1 MFLPDNSIFTPVVNP
16 NMDPNRTPN
25 QRLAM
30 DQRLSSFDE
39 VDATYTQD
47 QALNEAS
54 RCLKC
59 PTHWCQKACPAGVP
73 VTDFI
78 ARVRAQD
85 FEGAYEL
92 IRSASTLPEMCSR
105 VCPQEKQCQSN
116 CTRGIRTQSV
126 GIGRLERFV
135 VEEHYRSGKA
145 DPAGPAT
152 GKQVAVIGSGPSG
165 LSVAERLRDK
175 GHQVVIY
182 ESADRPGGLL
192 EYGIPN
198 MKLEKGV
205 VARKVK
211 AMEDRGIQFRCNTPV
226 DAALAREILD
236 QYDAVVL
243 CAGTGNARTLKLEG
257 EAQGVYAAVDFLKS
271 NTKSLL
277 DSGLADGQNISAQ
290 GKHVVIV
297 GGGDTGSD
305 CVGTALR
312 NGCASITQIEMLPEH
327 PVKVFIHH
335 VYPVHEPEHKVDT
348 SMEECQA
355 VFGGDPHVYQTTVK
369 AVQADEAG
377 NLKAVVT
384 VDLAADYDQGR
395 RLTLREL
402 PGTEKTIPCEMLIV
416 AAGFIGP
423 RAELAQA
430 FGVDTT
436 DRTNIA
442 TQGYATSVAKVFA
455 CGDCRTGQSLV
466 VKAMV
471 DGRDCADAVD
481 AALS

>member
-1 MFLPDNSIFTPVVNP
+1 MFLPDNSIFTPVENP

-25 QRLAM
+25 GRL
-30 DQRLSSFDE
+30 DLEQRLSSFDE
-39 VDATYTQD
+39 VESTYTQD

-78 ARVRAQD
+78 AKVRAQD
-85 FEGAYEL
+85 FEGAYQL

-116 CTRGIRTQSV
+116 CTRGIRSQSV

-135 VEEHYRSGKA
+135 VEEHYRTGKA

-152 GKQVAVIGSGPSG
+152 GKKVAVIGSGPSG

-175 GHQVVIY
+175 GHEVVIY

-205 VARKVK
+205 VARKVA
-211 AMEDRGIQFRCNTPV
+211 AMEGRGIRFLCNTPV
-226 DAALAREILD
+226 DAALAAEILD

-327 PVKVFIHH
+327 PVQVFIHH

-355 VFGGDPHVYQTTVK
+355 VFSKDPHVYQTTVK
-369 AVQADEAG
+369 ALQADEAG

-481 AALS
+481 AALR

>member
-1 MFLPDNSIFTPVVNP
+1 MFLPDNSIFTPVENP

-25 QRLAM
+25 GRL
-30 DQRLSSFDE
+30 DLEQRLSSFDE
-39 VDATYTQD
+39 VESTYTQD

-78 ARVRAQD
+78 AKVRAQD
-85 FEGAYEL
+85 FEGAYQL

-116 CTRGIRTQSV
+116 CTRGIRSQSV

-135 VEEHYRSGKA
+135 VEEHYRTGKP

-152 GKQVAVIGSGPSG
+152 GKKVAVIGSGPSG

-175 GHQVVIY
+175 GHEVVIY

-205 VARKVK
+205 VARKVA
-211 AMEDRGIQFRCNTPV
+211 AMEGRGIRFLCNTPV
-226 DAALAREILD
+226 DAALAAEILD
-236 QYDAVVL
+236 RYDAVVL
-243 CAGTGNARTLKLEG
+243 CTGTGNARKLKLEG

-312 NGCASITQIEMLPEH
+312 NGCAGITQIEMLPEH
-327 PVKVFIHH
+327 PVQVFIHH

-348 SMEECQA
+348 SMEECRA
-355 VFGGDPHVYQTTVK
+355 VFGKDPHVYQTTVK
-369 AVQADEAG
+369 ALQADEAG

-384 VDLAADYDQGR
+384 VDLAAEYDQGR

-402 PGTEKTIPCEMLIV
+402 PGTEKVIPCEMLIV

-442 TQGYATSVAKVFA
+442 TQGYATNVAKVFA

-481 AALS
+481 AALG